1 MNKEMNTQKNAVT
14 LFIID
19 QSGSMQTLKIATEES
34 HQGVLQKIKQECQDL
49 PELQQYLSTWVFGN
63 GRVNEQMPLTKVG
76 VEDSLKR
83 LNLNCSGDTPL
94 LDGIGKACTELERQ
108 MNRLKM
114 SPENTLVTVAVFT
127 DGEENS
133 SREFSQP
140 EVKRLITRLR
150 ENGWIFNYY
159 GTDTSVED
167 MKENLAFDY
176 GMNMNASA
184 AGIQNSM
191 IEYSEKSF
199 ADKKSWLGKR

>member
-1 MNKEMNTQKNAVT
+1 MNKEKNTQKNAVT

-19 QSGSMQTLKIATEES
+19 QSGSMQPLKFATEES
-34 HQGVLQKIKQECQDL
+34 HQGVLQKIKQECTDL
-49 PELQQYLSTWVFGN
+49 PELHQFLSTWVFGN
-63 GRVNEQMPLTKVG
+63 GRVNEQMPLIKVDA
-76 VEDSLKR
+76 EDSLTR
-83 LNLNCSGDTPL
+83 LDLNCSGDTPL
-94 LDGIGKACTELERQ
+94 LDAIGKACSKLERQ

-176 GMNMNASA
+176 GMKMNATV
-184 AGIQNSM
+184 AGVEQSM
-191 IEYSEKSF
+191 FEYSEKSL
-199 ADKKSWLGKR
+199 ADKKSWLGKW

>member
-1 MNKEMNTQKNAVT
+1 MNKEKNTQKNAVT

-19 QSGSMQTLKIATEES
+19 QSGSMQHLKFATEES
-34 HQGVLQKIKQECQDL
+34 HQGVLQKIKQECTDL
-49 PELQQYLSTWVFGN
+49 PELHQFLSTWVFGN
-63 GRVNEQMPLTKVG
+63 GRVNEQMPLIKVDA
-76 VEDSLKR
+76 EDSLTR
-83 LNLNCSGDTPL
+83 LDLNCSGDTPL
-94 LDGIGKACTELERQ
+94 LDAIGKACSKLERQ

-140 EVKRLITRLR
+140 EVKRLIMRLR

-176 GMNMNASA
+176 GMKMNATV
-184 AGIQNSM
+184 AGVKQSM
-191 IEYSEKSF
+191 FEYSEKSL
-199 ADKKSWLGKR
+199 ADKKSWLGKW